1 VHTGEQLQFL
11 MLSLYLLHVY
21 RLGIPLARLRNYLPL
36 RGYHHS
42 GNEKKIQMEIRMA
55 KLLLC
60 EKSKCFASLSSYTV
74 RTDSRKDRLSQ
85 QHTERSDTHWPMQD
99 CRSSS
104 LLW

>member
-42 GNEKKIQMEIRMA
+42 GSEKKRFKWKSEWQSYFSVKKVNM
-55 KLLLC
+55 LC
-60 EKSKCFASLSSYTV
+60 QS
-74 RTDSRKDRLSQ
+74 
-85 QHTERSDTHWPMQD
+85 
-99 CRSSS
+99 
-104 LLW
+104 